1 MDPDKA
7 HALRVCGPMIVQS
20 LDPDAILDYLFS
32 KNWISHNEIELIG
45 LEKTAQNKSRKILEL
60 IRLRPSGAFDDFLVA
75 LDSEGSFLAAEIRK
89 HIAPSPTRKKEHSL
103 SDLRELLLEGAVP
116 DKPSRYINRPDLVS
130 ALSNKLR
137 ALADHFRVDKIPAD
151 KLAEIDITPR
161 FQDCSKVMNNLNP
174 PPTNA
179 WLLIHGS
186 PGSGKS
192 VLSASVL
199 RQEPTLLADCFP
211 GGVIWMHVGPLF
223 VNTLSSDTVSYPKQ
237 IIQLVDRLAYRVS
250 QLGDHVHDAN
260 MNHNLSESLHF
271 PTSHSLTL
279 DDSLERLR
287 RSLIRKQQRTSWGPD
302 ENGNLITSLLLI
314 ILDDVWDI
322 EVGRVLSNLPGAFLV
337 TSRDLDI
344 LERVETPVDKLHLHN
359 DLSEDEVASLLSM
372 WTGYSME
379 QFISSS
385 KSSQNVKDSDI
396 SLPAISQMTYG
407 LPFAVSL
414 LGSLLYNQVHR
425 LSDYII
431 SVNRTGSKF
440 LDWMAIKRPSAY
452 GYDSIF
458 QAFDKSISLLSPEN
472 QAYYRRLVIFD
483 PGTVLT
489 PKVCGI
495 LWAIP
500 EDKAERILSIYTRYS
515 LTVRHWIYKVGNC
528 GYTIHGI
535 QLDLLK
541 SYIDPVE
548 QANYHAKFIQ
558 NYFTFCGGRWLKL
571 VSSWEHIYFWNNAT
585 EHLFKAA
592 QLDKLVD
599 LLINLDFL
607 RGRLKIIGTTPVIAD
622 FQRYRAVFVTLNRM
636 AEWLAYLRFIQT
648 NAYYIIDPTIVQ
660 DCERSRSPCQG
671 SRRSSV
677 ANLDLSPPNFRPDS
691 RCISPVE
698 SRRNLFSRNI
708 RSNSI
713 NIPDRSSCNT
723 TSPKGID
730 LLQLGLGLSQDNP
743 VFQQAFQLLTERHQS
758 VLKMNPSSKEEVSKT
773 LSIVRAFKYYW
784 FWCNSHIA
792 ASQLLWAIPTGF
804 QAVTC
809 LAIEVPYTIS
819 SAFTN
824 VPTDDSTDTVSTD
837 NQEDLAND
845 SLYLYH
851 NRYRK
856 RYLASTSDGRVLL
869 LDANSG
875 YEVALHQVYSPEIE
889 VKFLSFLS
897 NNTECLTCGSNGSLV
912 ISTLPVAEQI
922 SGEEF
927 YPYDK
932 IVSNHKNGTFHF
944 DYYGNHRDSCNL
956 DAIGSDDDDV
966 SINNGFI
973 DSKHS
978 SQYSTRENINIYLE
992 SNDSEV
998 STEGTIRRRKR
1009 STIVSPVYD
1018 SSPIDVPSPTVLADL
1033 PRLTELARVDNAQST
1048 TLPITSQ
1055 PNQISSESTYQ
1066 LQCIAANSSLDLLI
1080 MTGEGCLDSVSHRV
1094 DGIESSTYIKTTPKL
1109 PNVYHLKRGSGGKLR
1124 LDCSRELRLPCL
1136 PSDHWYPQLC
1146 TDSNSKVHLA
1156 SVSENGNIIAVC
1168 LSDGFI
1174 WFYNLEIICWISCIS
1189 TKLSIDFV
1197 TKFLSQRFSIDVFEE
1212 YERLQLFDANTV
1224 EVGVGPAASCVIFLP
1239 SFTNHGNPNDMNNTP
1254 IFFAASLSTQV
1265 LIWCLPNT
1273 EFQFSESRILENET
1287 LCRNSF
1293 PRLHLLCSCA
1303 STVLSMDARIIEGQC
1318 ILAGGTA
1325 SGRVLIWR
1333 VRDGCKLVELSVH
1346 ASWVTAIRL
1355 LPDDFKQFSDG
1366 DYFDFHVN
1374 KGCLPIGLLTASVD
1388 GVIKRWDVGAACLPT
1403 PTTPTPTGPVWPY
1416 PFGSG
1421 LSSQRHSNSSNIQNP
1436 IAVHGLWTQV
1446 FSVWFG
1452 EYGSLLVVGRRR
1464 HSADL
1469 QFLFRPKQ
1477 LNNNGNNNNETCSFQ
1492 EITIRPSQSSY
1503 WNPQVQHTYIEVD
1516 YCESIDHQNHKNSLE
1531 NNHEPS
1537 SSIESSKKPLPFKHW
1552 ILSTGLSSSMY
1563 GVATAVSFWNDGNWV
1578 AIGFNTGN
1586 VIVYSLHFD
1595 DSQLY
1600 GIVKRYYLMATDH
1613 NLNKTNNE
1621 EKKYSS
1627 SSLSSSTLHDRI
1639 LHLHTWMH
1647 EDCTESIDLKDCKV
1661 LIVVGVYESGCVK
1674 AWYLSDA
1681 CHKISNPTI
1690 PCVNIYPTECFPK
1703 HHSDIQSLNGS
1714 VHDQKIKSD
1723 VQTGYMNDAFPNNNN
1738 SVVTWST
1745 CRLIERS
1752 QHPFV
1757 CDYRT
1762 RSLKRRSSLDKKEN
1776 KMLVWFTSGRD
1787 GRVFGRELF
1796 LPGDNRSVTVNEEN
1810 KSGVESDRW
1819 KLDLDAHTP
1828 MTITNADISLSGHW
1842 LVTGSADK
1850 TAKVWLL
1857 PSGTLAF
1864 DTGMHPMCVR
1874 SVAFQPVV
1882 ELDDEL
1888 IMVTGDDEG
1897 TLRVWR
1903 LTAQI
1908 LCSQLAHIPKTV
1920 SNEKIS
1926 YLGRP
1931 LIHDLHLCG
1940 VDHNQKPTIYIPC
1953 PDPVQRFSS
1962 RSGYI
1967 NDNRLFNKRP
1977 DYYSTAAGYGST
1989 WLHKLTWSPDGRL
2002 LAGLSDR
2009 LCVWPFEST
2018 QQFDLPNNDSND
2030 SSDNTNS
2037 PVHLMRRV
2045 SVQDKLPTLNPPKF
2059 EIQQCRVLRV
2069 LSSGACNL
2077 TGTSPPLMVS
2087 PSRLLELNSNDKNY
2101 GPFSSID
2108 LPPTIVTVDSNTGTL
2123 YIFDPIGSLF

>member
-7 HALRVCGPMIVQS
+7 HALRVCGPMIIQS

-75 LDSEGSFLAAEIRK
+75 LDSEGSFLAGEIRK
-89 HIAPSPTRKKEHSL
+89 HIALSPTRKKEHSL

-151 KLAEIDITPR
+151 KLAEIDIAPR
-161 FQDCSKVMNNLNP
+161 FQDCSKVMSNLNP

-223 VNTLSSDTVSYPKQ
+223 VNTLNSDTVSYPKQ
-237 IIQLVDRLAYRVS
+237 NIIQLVDRLAYRVS
-250 QLGDHVHDAN
+250 QLWGHVHDAN
-260 MNHNLSESLHF
+260 TNHNLSESLHF

-440 LDWMAIKRPSAY
+440 LDWVTIKRPSAY
-452 GYDSIF
+452 GYDSVF
-458 QAFDKSISLLSPEN
+458 QAFDKSISLLSPEY
-472 QAYYRRLVIFD
+472 QTYYRRLVIFD
-483 PGTVLT
+483 PGIVLT

-713 NIPDRSSCNT
+713 NIPDRSSYNT

-845 SLYLYH
+845 SRYLYH

-897 NNTECLTCGSNGSLV
+897 NNKECLTCGSNGSLV

-932 IVSNHKNGTFHF
+932 IVSNHENGTFHF

-1018 SSPIDVPSPTVLADL
+1018 SSPIDVPTPTVLADL

-1048 TLPITSQ
+1048 TLPINSQ

-1239 SFTNHGNPNDMNNTP
+1239 SFTNHGNPNDMNNAP

-1273 EFQFSESRILENET
+1273 KFQFSESRILENET

-1333 VRDGCKLVELSVH
+1333 VRDGCKLVELTVH

-1374 KGCLPIGLLTASVD
+1374 KSCLPIGLLTASVD

-1516 YCESIDHQNHKNSLE
+1516 SCESTDHQNHKNSLE

-1586 VIVYSLHFD
+1586 VI
-1595 DSQLY
+1595 
-1600 GIVKRYYLMATDH
+1600 
-1613 NLNKTNNE
+1613 
-1621 EKKYSS
+1621 
-1627 SSLSSSTLHDRI
+1627 
-1639 LHLHTWMH
+1639 
-1647 EDCTESIDLKDCKV
+1647 
-1661 LIVVGVYESGCVK
+1661 

-1796 LPGDNRSVTVNEEN
+1796 LPGDNRSVTVSEEN

-1940 VDHNQKPTIYIPC
+1940 VDHNQKPTIYIPS

-1962 RSGYI
+1962 RSGYL

-2087 PSRLLELNSNDKNY
+2087 PSRLLELNSYDKNY

>member
-1 MDPDKA
+1 MGLLGQASQFYQPVFCVKN
-7 HALRVCGPMIVQS
+7 Q
-20 LDPDAILDYLFS
+20 LF
-32 KNWISHNEIELIG
+32 
-45 LEKTAQNKSRKILEL
+45 
-60 IRLRPSGAFDDFLVA
+60 
-75 LDSEGSFLAAEIRK
+75 
-89 HIAPSPTRKKEHSL
+89 
-103 SDLRELLLEGAVP
+103 LLTV
-116 DKPSRYINRPDLVS
+116 
-130 ALSNKLR
+130 
-137 ALADHFRVDKIPAD
+137 
-151 KLAEIDITPR
+151 
-161 FQDCSKVMNNLNP
+161 FQ
-174 PPTNA
+174 
-179 WLLIHGS
+179 
-186 PGSGKS
+186 
-192 VLSASVL
+192 
-199 RQEPTLLADCFP
+199 E
-211 GGVIWMHVGPLF
+211 
-223 VNTLSSDTVSYPKQ
+223 
-237 IIQLVDRLAYRVS
+237 
-250 QLGDHVHDAN
+250 
-260 MNHNLSESLHF
+260 
-271 PTSHSLTL
+271 
-279 DDSLERLR
+279 
-287 RSLIRKQQRTSWGPD
+287 
-302 ENGNLITSLLLI
+302 
-314 ILDDVWDI
+314 
-322 EVGRVLSNLPGAFLV
+322 
-337 TSRDLDI
+337 
-344 LERVETPVDKLHLHN
+344 LHLHN

-440 LDWMAIKRPSAY
+440 LDWVTIKRPSAY
-452 GYDSIF
+452 GYDSVF
-458 QAFDKSISLLSPEN
+458 QAFDKSISLLSPEY
-472 QAYYRRLVIFD
+472 QTYYRRLVIFD
-483 PGTVLT
+483 PGIVLT

-713 NIPDRSSCNT
+713 NIPDRSSYNT

-824 VPTDDSTDTVSTD
+824 VPTDDSTDTV
-837 NQEDLAND
+837 
-845 SLYLYH
+845 
-851 NRYRK
+851 
-856 RYLASTSDGRVLL
+856 
-869 LDANSG
+869 
-875 YEVALHQVYSPEIE
+875 YSPEIE

-897 NNTECLTCGSNGSLV
+897 NNKECLTCGSNGSLV

-932 IVSNHKNGTFHF
+932 IVSNHENGTFHF

-1018 SSPIDVPSPTVLADL
+1018 SSPIDVPTPTVLADL

-1048 TLPITSQ
+1048 TLPINSQ

-1239 SFTNHGNPNDMNNTP
+1239 SFTNHGNPNDMNNAP

-1273 EFQFSESRILENET
+1273 KFQFSESRILENET

-1333 VRDGCKLVELSVH
+1333 VRDGCKLVELTVH

-1374 KGCLPIGLLTASVD
+1374 KSCLPIGLLTASVD

-1516 YCESIDHQNHKNSLE
+1516 SCESTDHQNHKNSLE

-1600 GIVKRYYLMATDH
+1600 GIVKRYYLLASDH

-1627 SSLSSSTLHDRI
+1627 SSLSSSTLYDRI

-1796 LPGDNRSVTVNEEN
+1796 LPGDNRSVTVSEEN

-1940 VDHNQKPTIYIPC
+1940 VDHNQKPTIYIPS

-1962 RSGYI
+1962 RSGYL

-2087 PSRLLELNSNDKNY
+2087 PSRLLELNSYDKNY

>member
-7 HALRVCGPMIVQS
+7 HALRVCGPMIIQS

-75 LDSEGSFLAAEIRK
+75 LDSEGSFLAGEIRK
-89 HIAPSPTRKKEHSL
+89 HIALSPTRKKEHSL

-151 KLAEIDITPR
+151 KLAEIDIAPR
-161 FQDCSKVMNNLNP
+161 FQDCSKVMSNLNP

-223 VNTLSSDTVSYPKQ
+223 VNTLNSDTVSYPKQ
-237 IIQLVDRLAYRVS
+237 NIIQLVDRLAYRVS
-250 QLGDHVHDAN
+250 QLWGHVHDAN
-260 MNHNLSESLHF
+260 TNHNLSESLHF

-440 LDWMAIKRPSAY
+440 LDWVTIKRPSAY
-452 GYDSIF
+452 GYDSVF
-458 QAFDKSISLLSPEN
+458 QAFDKSISLLSPEY
-472 QAYYRRLVIFD
+472 QTYYRRLVIFD
-483 PGTVLT
+483 PGIVLT

-713 NIPDRSSCNT
+713 NIPDRSSYNT

-845 SLYLYH
+845 SRYLYH

-897 NNTECLTCGSNGSLV
+897 NNKECLTCGSNGSLV

-932 IVSNHKNGTFHF
+932 IVSNHENGTFHF

-1018 SSPIDVPSPTVLADL
+1018 SSPIDVPTPTVLADL

-1048 TLPITSQ
+1048 TLPINSQ

-1239 SFTNHGNPNDMNNTP
+1239 SFTNHGNPNDMNNAP

-1273 EFQFSESRILENET
+1273 KFQFSESRILENET

-1333 VRDGCKLVELSVH
+1333 VRDGCKLVELTVH

-1374 KGCLPIGLLTASVD
+1374 KSCLPIGLLTASVD

-1516 YCESIDHQNHKNSLE
+1516 SCESTDHQNHKNSLE

-1600 GIVKRYYLMATDH
+1600 GIVKRYYLLASDH

-1627 SSLSSSTLHDRI
+1627 SSLSSSTLYDRI

-1661 LIVVGVYESGCVK
+1661 LIVVGVYESGCV
-1674 AWYLSDA
+1674 
-1681 CHKISNPTI
+1681 
-1690 PCVNIYPTECFPK
+1690 
-1703 HHSDIQSLNGS
+1703 
-1714 VHDQKIKSD
+1714 
-1723 VQTGYMNDAFPNNNN
+1723 
-1738 SVVTWST
+1738 
-1745 CRLIERS
+1745 
-1752 QHPFV
+1752 
-1757 CDYRT
+1757 
-1762 RSLKRRSSLDKKEN
+1762 
-1776 KMLVWFTSGRD
+1776 
-1787 GRVFGRELF
+1787 
-1796 LPGDNRSVTVNEEN
+1796 
-1810 KSGVESDRW
+1810 
-1819 KLDLDAHTP
+1819 
-1828 MTITNADISLSGHW
+1828 
-1842 LVTGSADK
+1842 
-1850 TAKVWLL
+1850 KVWLL

-1940 VDHNQKPTIYIPC
+1940 VDHNQKPTIYIPS

-1962 RSGYI
+1962 RSGYL

-2087 PSRLLELNSNDKNY
+2087 PSRLLELNSYDKNY

>member
-1 MDPDKA
+1 M
-7 HALRVCGPMIVQS
+7 
-20 LDPDAILDYLFS
+20 
-32 KNWISHNEIELIG
+32 
-45 LEKTAQNKSRKILEL
+45 
-60 IRLRPSGAFDDFLVA
+60 
-75 LDSEGSFLAAEIRK
+75 
-89 HIAPSPTRKKEHSL
+89 
-103 SDLRELLLEGAVP
+103 
-116 DKPSRYINRPDLVS
+116 
-130 ALSNKLR
+130 
-137 ALADHFRVDKIPAD
+137 
-151 KLAEIDITPR
+151 
-161 FQDCSKVMNNLNP
+161 FQ
-174 PPTNA
+174 
-179 WLLIHGS
+179 
-186 PGSGKS
+186 
-192 VLSASVL
+192 
-199 RQEPTLLADCFP
+199 
-211 GGVIWMHVGPLF
+211 
-223 VNTLSSDTVSYPKQ
+223 
-237 IIQLVDRLAYRVS
+237 
-250 QLGDHVHDAN
+250 
-260 MNHNLSESLHF
+260 
-271 PTSHSLTL
+271 
-279 DDSLERLR
+279 
-287 RSLIRKQQRTSWGPD
+287 
-302 ENGNLITSLLLI
+302 
-314 ILDDVWDI
+314 
-322 EVGRVLSNLPGAFLV
+322 
-337 TSRDLDI
+337 
-344 LERVETPVDKLHLHN
+344 
-359 DLSEDEVASLLSM
+359 
-372 WTGYSME
+372 
-379 QFISSS
+379 
-385 KSSQNVKDSDI
+385 
-396 SLPAISQMTYG
+396 
-407 LPFAVSL
+407 
-414 LGSLLYNQVHR
+414 
-425 LSDYII
+425 
-431 SVNRTGSKF
+431 
-440 LDWMAIKRPSAY
+440 
-452 GYDSIF
+452 
-458 QAFDKSISLLSPEN
+458 
-472 QAYYRRLVIFD
+472 
-483 PGTVLT
+483 
-489 PKVCGI
+489 VCGI

-541 SYIDPVE
+541 SCIDPVE

-713 NIPDRSSCNT
+713 NIPDHSSYNT

-845 SLYLYH
+845 SRYLYH

-932 IVSNHKNGTFHF
+932 IVSNHENGTFHF

-1018 SSPIDVPSPTVLADL
+1018 SSPIDVPTPTVLADL

-1055 PNQISSESTYQ
+1055 NVHCHSISRSLCSVYHNSSFSLDYDSCNSSLFVDMMYCVGFSKTTYNILTQLIVLVKQIFLFQLPNQISSESTYQ

-1239 SFTNHGNPNDMNNTP
+1239 SFTNHGNPNDMNNAP

-1325 SGRVLIWR
+1325 SGRVL
-1333 VRDGCKLVELSVH
+1333 
-1346 ASWVTAIRL
+1346 
-1355 LPDDFKQFSDG
+1355 
-1366 DYFDFHVN
+1366 
-1374 KGCLPIGLLTASVD
+1374 
-1388 GVIKRWDVGAACLPT
+1388 
-1403 PTTPTPTGPVWPY
+1403 
-1416 PFGSG
+1416 
-1421 LSSQRHSNSSNIQNP
+1421 
-1436 IAVHGLWTQV
+1436 
-1446 FSVWFG
+1446 
-1452 EYGSLLVVGRRR
+1452 
-1464 HSADL
+1464 
-1469 QFLFRPKQ
+1469 FLFRPKQ

-1516 YCESIDHQNHKNSLE
+1516 SCESIDHQNHKNSLE

-1578 AIGFNTGN
+1578 
-1586 VIVYSLHFD
+1586 YSLHFD

-1600 GIVKRYYLMATDH
+1600 GIVKRYYLLASDH

-1627 SSLSSSTLHDRI
+1627 SSLSFSTLYDRI

-1647 EDCTESIDLKDCKV
+1647 EDCTESIDSKDCKV
-1661 LIVVGVYESGCVK
+1661 LIV

-1703 HHSDIQSLNGS
+1703 NHSDIQSLNGS

-1908 LCSQLAHIPKTV
+1908 
-1920 SNEKIS
+1920 
-1926 YLGRP
+1926 
-1931 LIHDLHLCG
+1931 
-1940 VDHNQKPTIYIPC
+1940 

-1962 RSGYI
+1962 RSGYL

-2101 GPFSSID
+2101 GTVSSID

>member
-1 MDPDKA
+1 M
-7 HALRVCGPMIVQS
+7 
-20 LDPDAILDYLFS
+20 
-32 KNWISHNEIELIG
+32 
-45 LEKTAQNKSRKILEL
+45 
-60 IRLRPSGAFDDFLVA
+60 
-75 LDSEGSFLAAEIRK
+75 
-89 HIAPSPTRKKEHSL
+89 
-103 SDLRELLLEGAVP
+103 
-116 DKPSRYINRPDLVS
+116 
-130 ALSNKLR
+130 
-137 ALADHFRVDKIPAD
+137 
-151 KLAEIDITPR
+151 
-161 FQDCSKVMNNLNP
+161 FQ
-174 PPTNA
+174 
-179 WLLIHGS
+179 
-186 PGSGKS
+186 
-192 VLSASVL
+192 
-199 RQEPTLLADCFP
+199 
-211 GGVIWMHVGPLF
+211 
-223 VNTLSSDTVSYPKQ
+223 
-237 IIQLVDRLAYRVS
+237 
-250 QLGDHVHDAN
+250 
-260 MNHNLSESLHF
+260 
-271 PTSHSLTL
+271 
-279 DDSLERLR
+279 
-287 RSLIRKQQRTSWGPD
+287 
-302 ENGNLITSLLLI
+302 
-314 ILDDVWDI
+314 
-322 EVGRVLSNLPGAFLV
+322 
-337 TSRDLDI
+337 
-344 LERVETPVDKLHLHN
+344 
-359 DLSEDEVASLLSM
+359 
-372 WTGYSME
+372 
-379 QFISSS
+379 
-385 KSSQNVKDSDI
+385 
-396 SLPAISQMTYG
+396 
-407 LPFAVSL
+407 
-414 LGSLLYNQVHR
+414 
-425 LSDYII
+425 
-431 SVNRTGSKF
+431 
-440 LDWMAIKRPSAY
+440 
-452 GYDSIF
+452 
-458 QAFDKSISLLSPEN
+458 
-472 QAYYRRLVIFD
+472 
-483 PGTVLT
+483 
-489 PKVCGI
+489 VCGI

-713 NIPDRSSCNT
+713 NIPDRSSYNT

-824 VPTDDSTDTVSTD
+824 VPTDDSTDAVSTD

-845 SLYLYH
+845 SRYLYH

-932 IVSNHKNGTFHF
+932 IVSNHENGTFHF

-966 SINNGFI
+966 SINNGFV

-978 SQYSTRENINIYLE
+978 SQYSTKENINIYLE

-1018 SSPIDVPSPTVLADL
+1018 SSPIDVPTPTVLADL

-1048 TLPITSQ
+1048 TLPITSR

-1239 SFTNHGNPNDMNNTP
+1239 SFTNHGNPNDMNNAP

-1374 KGCLPIGLLTASVD
+1374 KSCLPIGLLTASVD

-1516 YCESIDHQNHKNSLE
+1516 SCESIDHQNHKNSLE

-1600 GIVKRYYLMATDH
+1600 GIVKRYYLLASDH

-1627 SSLSSSTLHDRI
+1627 SSLSSSTLYDRI

-1647 EDCTESIDLKDCKV
+1647 EDCTESIDLNDCKL

-1674 AWYLSDA
+1674 VYSLHFDDSQLYGIVKRYYLLASDHNLNKTNNEEKKYSSSSLSSSTLYDRILHLHTWMHEDCTESIDLNDCKLLIVVGVYESGCLKVWYLSDA

-1703 HHSDIQSLNGS
+1703 NHSDIQSLNGS

-1908 LCSQLAHIPKTV
+1908 QLAHIPKTV

-1940 VDHNQKPTIYIPC
+1940 VDHNQKPTIYIPS

-1962 RSGYI
+1962 RSGYL

-2018 QQFDLPNNDSND
+2018 QQFDLPK
-2030 SSDNTNS
+2030 
-2037 PVHLMRRV
+2037 
-2045 SVQDKLPTLNPPKF
+2045 Q
-2059 EIQQCRVLRV
+2059 
-2069 LSSGACNL
+2069 
-2077 TGTSPPLMVS
+2077 
-2087 PSRLLELNSNDKNY
+2087 
-2101 GPFSSID
+2101 
-2108 LPPTIVTVDSNTGTL
+2108 
-2123 YIFDPIGSLF
+2123 